1 MGRNSTPSKENSPA
15 IKRTRRK
22 ILDEDTNSDEENI
35 NKTPSK
41 KSKVKNP
48 GTPIPKLKLKKVQIL
63 HCDDD
68 DVYFVKDISN
78 EQVSKRRKASA
89 KPNLDDVTEGST
101 EDDEDEDVKET
112 IAVSLIIVFGSF
124 EKFREIDLDCKL
136 RYFLTDFDSIFFVRS
151 VFKSTLFFY

>member
-1 MGRNSTPSKENSPA
+1 MGRNSTSTKENSPA

-22 ILDEDTNSDEENI
+22 ILDEDTNSDEENV

-48 GTPIPKLKLKKVQIL
+48 ETPIPKLKLKKVQIF

-112 IAVSLIIVFGSF
+112 IAVSLIIILGSF
-124 EKFREIDLDCKL
+124 EKFREIDLDC
-136 RYFLTDFDSIFFVRS
+136 
-151 VFKSTLFFY
+151 